1 MVLNVYYDKF
11 ASENS
16 YKQQNIGYVG
26 ILVEL
31 RTFVSIICV
40 GP

>member
-11 ASENS
+11 ASKNN
-16 YKQQNIGYVG
+16 YKPQNIGYVK
-26 ILVEL
+26 IIVEL
-31 RTFVSIICV
+31 RTFISIIYV